1 MQTELII
8 DETILNN
15 RNALDRIIPEKRF
28 RLMPHASEII
38 FNNPLYFKE
47 VYDISAPLNMVP
59 TYPGDRPYF
68 RERMAR
74 LDEGNDYCLSALALS
89 SHAGTHL
96 DFPSH
101 LLKSGKTQEQY
112 SLKRF
117 IIPAEVI
124 SVPEEGPVLPSSL
137 QGCKI
142 NKGQAL
148 LFKTSNSKKHLMH
161 QAAFSEEFVCLSPEV
176 ASLCVAREVGL
187 VGIDYLS
194 VDKYGDESL
203 IVHRTLLENDV
214 LILEGIDLD
223 DVPSGGYSLLCLP
236 LSIKDA
242 EASPVRAVLVR

>member
-1 MQTELII
+1 
-8 DETILNN
+8 
-15 RNALDRIIPEKRF
+15 
-28 RLMPHASEII
+28 MPLASEII
-38 FNNPLYFKE
+38 LNTPLDFRE

-59 TYPGDRPYF
+59 AYPGDRLYL
-68 RERMAR
+68 REWMAR

-101 LLKSGKTQEQY
+101 LLRDGRTQDRY

-124 SVPEEGPVLPSSL
+124 SVPGKGPVQPSSL

-142 NKGQAL
+142 MNGQAL
-148 LFKTSNSKKHLMH
+148 LFKTGNSKKRLLH
-161 QAAFSEEFVCLSPEV
+161 QAAFSEEFVYLSLG
-176 ASLCVAREVGL
+176 AARLCVAGGTGL

-194 VDKYGDESL
+194 VDKYGDDSL
-203 IVHRTLLENDV
+203 PVHLILLENDV
-214 LILEGIDLD
+214 LILEGIDLA
-223 DVPSGGYSLLCLP
+223 DVPCGRYSLICLP